1 MVFQLYVPRK
11 TCQISQS
18 YAELFPFLK
27 LGAITL
33 YQAERFPLVTQ
44 LKVASLLAGTSI
56 FHQYTDS
63 SVILSMFSRLH
74 WHNVNLKNTTNPEK
88 VKISND
94 TYKVSRIQKKEQKIE
109 YLNQENSDK
118 TTVNETDDNN
128 NKIYKDDNIQT

>member
-1 MVFQLYVPRK
+1 MVSQLYVPRK

-44 LKVASLLAGTSI
+44 LKVASLLAGTST

-63 SVILSMFSRLH
+63 SVILSMFSRLP
-74 WHNVNLKNTTNPEK
+74 WHNMNLKNTTNPEK

-118 TTVNETDDNN
+118 TIVNETYDKI